1 MFYNYHLNS
10 RQLNTLLAS
19 RRVADKEQ
27 LCWVR
32 ISSLQDLNSGLSLI
46 LFSLVLALDGSLS
59 AEDRQPPEAEDGDR
73 DEHEGDVDADEDEV
87 DDAEHGGLTG

>member
-1 MFYNYHLNS
+1 MLVY
-10 RQLNTLLAS
+10 
-19 RRVADKEQ
+19 RRVPDKAQ

-87 DDAEHGGLTG
+87 DVAEHGGLQG